1 WAHREALAHF
11 GSALTW
17 LASMPDTPANALRR
31 IDAVIKQGEIR
42 FALGRHSEQLA
53 MLDGIRRLVEES
65 ADPPRLAAWH
75 YWTGF
80 LHSLTGS
87 RPELAIGHCLEA
99 VGVAER
105 TGLLELCAFAESC
118 LTQVYVMAGELHRAL
133 EGGDRAPRTFEAAGN
148 AWWACRTPPHVDA

>member
-42 FALGRHSEQLA
+42 FALGRHSEQLLL
-53 MLDGIRRLVEES
+53 LDSIRRLVEES

-87 RPELAIGHCLEA
+87 RPEVAIGHCLEA
-99 VGVAER
+99 VNVAES
-105 TGLLELCAFAESC
+105 TGQLELCAFAESC
-118 LTQVYVMAGELHRAL
+118 LTQVYVMAGERHPA
-133 EGGDRAPRTFEAAGN
+133 GDTGERAPPATHALGA
-148 AWWACRTPPHVDA
+148 